1 MAKAKTRLGK
11 AEYVER
17 GYGQVEPNHL
27 SAPRNGQV
35 YGQLPAVKTLTLL
48 ENGQFV
54 CYDYAAGVCDLTG
67 NGPWMMVY
75 NEVKLYEDYQGD
87 ADFAMIADNYTANTY
102 DATGTNM
109 PEGSVMTPRVFKM
122 SVGDIFTTNTIKEN
136 AELTVGQTLK
146 VDTATGYLS
155 KDGTVGPEFKVVKVY
170 TTPDLQRGVKL
181 QCIAE

>member
-1 MAKAKTRLGK
+1 MAKAKTRLSG
-11 AEYVER
+11 AAFVER

-35 YGQLPAVKTLTLL
+35 YGQLPAVKTIESL

-54 CYDYAAGVCDLTG
+54 SYDYAAGVCDFTG

-75 NEVKLYEDYQGD
+75 NEVKLYEDFQGD
-87 ADFAMIADNYTANTY
+87 ADFAMLRDNYVASIY
-102 DATGTNM
+102 DATGTEM
-109 PEGSVMTPRVFKM
+109 PDGAVMTPRVLKM
-122 SVGDIFTTNTIKEN
+122 SVGDLYTTNTVDETTL
-136 AELTVGQTLK
+136 AVGDTLK
-146 VDTATGYLS
+146 VDATTGFL
-155 KDGTVGPEFKVVKVY
+155 KKAGTVGPEFKVVKVY